1 MFRWS
6 GDHIGVFNTMGTVAR
21 AGPDKGKR
29 SYAARGYFAANAQK
43 PNLHVLCEASVTSVE
58 LEGDKA
64 VGVKFIHQS
73 KAHSV
78 DVKREVVVSCGAI
91 QTPQILELSGI
102 GDPEVL
108 EAAGV
113 EYKIENK
120 AVGNNLQDHTLS
132 LVTWELTPGNPTL
145 EVIYDPD
152 VMQGAMKQ
160 LMETRGG
167 PLTAISST
175 QGFFPYKVGRYTMAS
190 KTAGVF
196 ADCCSSSHPRK
207 SKAASC
213 NL

>member
-1 MFRWS
+1 
-6 GDHIGVFNTMGTVAR
+6 
-21 AGPDKGKR
+21 
-29 SYAARGYFAANAQK
+29 
-43 PNLHVLCEASVTSVE
+43 VTSVK

-64 VGVKFIHQS
+64 VGVNFTHKS
-73 KAHSV
+73 KTHTV

-113 EYKIENK
+113 ECKVENK
-120 AVGNNLQDHTLS
+120 GVGNNLQDHSLA

-160 LMETRGG
+160 LTEAQDG
-167 PLTAISST
+167 PLTSISST
-175 QGFFPYKVGRYTMAS
+175 QGFFPYKVC
-190 KTAGVF
+190 TALEDLEIF
-196 ADCCSSSHPRK
+196 
-207 SKAASC
+207 
-213 NL
+213 

>member
-113 EYKIENK
+113 ECKIENK

-160 LMETRGG
+160 LLETRGG

-190 KTAGVF
+190 KTAKVF